1 MGTLKNIA
9 GRISNWLAY
18 LEEKSFIL
26 AGVLVSVATIL
37 VTANVV
43 GRYFLNRPISWVLE
57 ITQYILVWFTFLSIA
72 WILRIDRH
80 IKVEVLTMHL
90 PRRPQII
97 LELFSDVIG
106 LVVTGV
112 LTSFGGIVV
121 FEFYRSHMRETSP
134 LQPPSWPI
142 FLVIFLGAA
151 LTLAEFIRRIVRE
164 LVELRSLS
172 GGESDK
178 TPGTG

>member
-9 GRISNWLAY
+9 ARISSRLAY
-18 LEEKSFIL
+18 IQEKSFIL
-26 AGVLVSVATIL
+26 AGVLISASTIL

-43 GRYFLNRPISWVLE
+43 GRYFLNSPISWVLE

-90 PRRPQII
+90 PRRLQII

-106 LVVTGV
+106 LVVTGL

-121 FEFYRSHMRETSP
+121 LDFYKKHMRETSP

-151 LTLAEFIRRIVRE
+151 LTLAEFIRRTVKDFNDLRE
-164 LVELRSLS
+164 LKGTESEKKPDS
-172 GGESDK
+172 G
-178 TPGTG
+178 